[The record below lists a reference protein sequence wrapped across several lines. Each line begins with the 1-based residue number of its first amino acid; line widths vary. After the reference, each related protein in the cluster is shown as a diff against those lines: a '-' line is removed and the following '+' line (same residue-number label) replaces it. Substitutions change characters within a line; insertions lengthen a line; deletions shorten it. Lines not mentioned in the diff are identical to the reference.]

1 MTLNFISRFHLAFPV
16 KDLESTRLFYVDLLG
31 CNAGRESEDWIDF
44 DLYGHQIVAHLAP
57 NDCQPLGTNIVD
69 EDNIPSRHFGV
80 ILSWEQWK
88 RLYKKL
94 EKLNF
99 QFLLKP
105 KTRFKGKAGEQGTFF
120 ISDPS
125 GNALEFKSFK
135 DDEQVF
141 KKV

>member
-1 MTLNFISRFHLAFPV
+1 MNFIPRFHLAFPV
-16 KDLESTRLFYVDLLG
+16 IDLESTRLFYVEFLD
-31 CNAGRESEDWIDF
+31 CNAGRESENWIDF
-44 DLYGHQIVAHLAP
+44 DLYGHQIVAHVSP
-57 NDCQPLGTNIVD
+57 NDCQPIATNIVD
-69 EDNIPSRHFGV
+69 EDNIPARHFGV

-88 RLYKKL
+88 QLYKRL

-99 QFLLKP
+99 KFLLKP
-105 KTRFKGKAGEQGTFF
+105 KTRFKGKAGEQRTFF

-135 DDEQVF
+135 DDSQVF